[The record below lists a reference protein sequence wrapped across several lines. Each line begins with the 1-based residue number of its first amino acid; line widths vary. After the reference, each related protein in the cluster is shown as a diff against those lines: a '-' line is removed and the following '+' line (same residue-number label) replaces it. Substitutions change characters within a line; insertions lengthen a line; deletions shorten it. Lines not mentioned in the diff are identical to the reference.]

1 MSIARAMIFQD
12 ATLTPLSGPKVEVVA
27 IAKRDLSAGER
38 LDGIGKFMLFGV
50 CENATTARKEN
61 LLPIGLAED
70 CVLTRDVPKDQAV
83 TFDDVELPPGRLCDE
98 LWREQ
103 CERFADELR

>member
-1 MSIARAMIFQD
+1 MI
-12 ATLTPLSGPKVEVVA
+12 L
-27 IAKRDLSAGER
+27 
-38 LDGIGKFMLFGV
+38 LDTALEKLEADGRPIRVGIIGIGFMGR
-50 CENATTARKEN
+50 AIG
-61 LLPIGLAED
+61 LPNGLAED